1 MARTGWARVAPE
13 RLSRTIACVSEQLDA
28 GNGLLFR
35 TTRHAGTEGAF
46 VACSFWLVESLARTG
61 RADEAAA
68 LFEQLL
74 AHANDVGLYSEQI
87 DPSSGEL
94 LGNFPQGL
102 SHLALINA
110 AGAIVDA
117 RAGDASETA
126 GAAAC

>member
-1 MARTGWARVAPE
+1 MGWAHVSPK
-13 RLSRTIACVSEQLDA
+13 RLGRTIAAARERLDA
-28 GNGLLFR
+28 GNGLLYR

-61 RADEAAA
+61 GVDEGAA

-87 DPSSGEL
+87 DPSSGAL

-110 AGAIVDA
+110 AGAIADA
-117 RAGDASETA
+117 RAGDASATA
-126 GAAAC
+126 SAAAR